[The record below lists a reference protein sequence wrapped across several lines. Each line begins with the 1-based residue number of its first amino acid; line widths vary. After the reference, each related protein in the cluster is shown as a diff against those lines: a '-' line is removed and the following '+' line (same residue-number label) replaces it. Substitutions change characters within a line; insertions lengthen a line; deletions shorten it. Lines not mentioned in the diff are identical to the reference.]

1 MLAQAGDFLQP
12 RDAEGVALRAA
23 MRRLKASLQRK
34 QHDVAGVSRVNQ
46 TIIHSARGTKHR
58 LGIMFHGF
66 DDSF

>member
-34 QHDVAGVSRVNQ
+34 QYNVARVSRVNQ
-46 TIIHSARGTKHR
+46 AIIH
-58 LGIMFHGF
+58 
-66 DDSF
+66 